1 MSDGNNNVEDVKKQE
16 LHDDSP
22 NNQLH
27 SGNDPKLSDQDTNTE
42 NSMPSSQQEV
52 IIYFALSLLLYLV

>member
-16 LHDDSP
+16 LQDDSP

-52 IIYFALSLLLYLV
+52 IILLYCCYYI